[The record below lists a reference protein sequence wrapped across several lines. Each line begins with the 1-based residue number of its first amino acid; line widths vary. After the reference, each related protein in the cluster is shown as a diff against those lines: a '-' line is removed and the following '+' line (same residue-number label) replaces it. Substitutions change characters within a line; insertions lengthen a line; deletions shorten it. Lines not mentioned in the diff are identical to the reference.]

1 MDISDMLEAEESLF
15 RNQEVFDPDY
25 TPEQFEFRDS
35 QMKELTFCLK
45 PALRKGRPSSAFI
58 VGQPATGKTTS
69 VKLVF
74 QHLRD
79 EYAGI
84 VPVYIN
90 CHIQSSAYK
99 IFSEI
104 RKAVLRMPPP
114 DSGVPLAK
122 VQDEVFGE
130 LAEKGKALVVCLD
143 EINYLLANGTADEIL
158 YTLLRA
164 HEVYAGSKTAVFAIS
179 TEDVI
184 HAFSDKVRS
193 IFSPVRIE
201 FRPYSGQE
209 TIEILRFR
217 RDVGLCSNVLSNALL
232 ETIASK
238 TKDLRFG
245 IELMKQSALAAES
258 DASKKIL
265 PRHVEKAEKS
275 IQPPEASRDKMVVLS
290 LVRERKEIESGELF
304 EKVAP
309 QLEISYPTFYR
320 MLKKL
325 EAGGFLEIESVAA
338 KDGVGRSSRIR
349 AK

>member
-1 MDISDMLEAEESLF
+1 MDVSDMLEAEETLF

-35 QMKELTFCLK
+35 QMKEMAFCLK
-45 PALRKGRPSSAFI
+45 PALRKARPSSAFI

-74 QHLRD
+74 QQLK
-79 EYAGI
+79 EASSAI
-84 VPVYIN
+84 IPVYVN
-90 CHIQSSAYK
+90 CHLQSSAYK

-104 RKAVLRMPPP
+104 RKAVMGMPPP
-114 DSGVPLAK
+114 DSGVPLTK

-130 LAEKGKALVVCLD
+130 LADTKKSLVVCLD

-158 YTLLRA
+158 YTILRA
-164 HEVYAGSKTAVFAIS
+164 HEVYPGAKTAVFAIS

-184 HAFSDKVRS
+184 HAFSDRVRS

-201 FRPYSGQE
+201 FKPYSGQE
-209 TIEILRFR
+209 IIEILRFR
-217 RDVGLCSNVLSNALL
+217 RDMGLCPNVLSNALL
-232 ETIASK
+232 DTIASK
-238 TKDLRFG
+238 TRDLRFG
-245 IELMKQSALAAES
+245 IELMKQSAMTAES

-304 EKVAP
+304 EKVGGR
-309 QLEISYPTFYR
+309 LDISYTTFYR

-338 KDGVGRSSRIR
+338 KDGIGRTSRIR